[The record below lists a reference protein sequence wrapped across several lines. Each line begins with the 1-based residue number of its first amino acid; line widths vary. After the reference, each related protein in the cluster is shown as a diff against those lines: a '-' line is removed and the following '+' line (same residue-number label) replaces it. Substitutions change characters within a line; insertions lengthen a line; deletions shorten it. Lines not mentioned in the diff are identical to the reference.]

1 MNRLPLSGH
10 RIVDLTMVWAGP
22 YATRFLADMGAE
34 VIKVEAVDN
43 WDLLRS
49 LHLLPEGTERWYNRS
64 AYFNHNN
71 RNKLGCTINLSSN
84 RGKELLMELVAMS
97 DAVIENY
104 RADVLDK
111 LGLGYEV
118 LRRAREDIILIS
130 MPGYGKSGPEK
141 DYVSYGTNVEQLA
154 GLVSLTGYSDR
165 GPHKSGISY
174 GDPVGGLH
182 AAAALAMA
190 LQRRRETG
198 LGAQIEV
205 AQREALI
212 SMIGEFIVG
221 KTIGAPLPVQ
231 IGNANAVY
239 APHGIYP
246 CSGEDRWIAIA
257 AEDDRAFAALST
269 AMEQDSLV
277 SDPRFL
283 TNRDRLTN
291 RDELDSLIGVWTS
304 SRDRDQIFHELQA
317 AGVTAGPVFN
327 VPDLVADRHLRERGF
342 FEKVSQVD
350 AGEWEMDGVPWKLS
364 RTPAH
369 IRRPAP
375 NFGEHNDYVF
385 RELLG
390 LGDSDLEA
398 LKAEGVI
405 GDEPNTSLN
414 Q

>member
-1 MNRLPLSGH
+1 
-10 RIVDLTMVWAGP
+10 MVWAGP
-22 YATRFLADMGAE
+22 YGTRLLADMGAE

-49 LHLLPEGTERWYNRS
+49 LHLLPEGTERAYNKS

-71 RNKLGCTINLSSN
+71 RNKLGCTLNLSTEKG
-84 RGKELLMELVAMS
+84 RDLLLRLVAIS

-111 LGLGYEV
+111 LGLGYE
-118 LRRAREDIILIS
+118 LFREVRGDIILIS

-154 GLVSLTGYSDR
+154 GLVALTGYPDR

-174 GDPVGGLH
+174 GDPVAGLH

-190 LQRRRETG
+190 LHRRRETG
-198 LGAQIEV
+198 LGAHIEV
-205 AQREALI
+205 PQREALV
-212 SMIGEFIVG
+212 SMIGEFVVAR
-221 KTIGAPLPVQ
+221 TLDAPLAVQ
-231 IGNANAVY
+231 LGNASPVY
-239 APHGIYP
+239 APHGVYP
-246 CSGEDRWIAIA
+246 CAGEDQWIAIA
-257 AEDDRAFAALST
+257 AEDDAAFAGLAH
-269 AMEQDSLV
+269 AMAPNGLATDA
-277 SDPRFL
+277 RFA
-283 TNRDRLTN
+283 TNNDRLRHRNELDELIGSRTQTQN
-291 RDELDSLIGVWTS
+291 RDEL
-304 SRDRDQIFHELQA
+304 FHKLQA
-317 AGVTAGPVFN
+317 AGVTAGPIFS
-327 VPDLVADRHLRERGF
+327 VADLANDPHLRDRGF

-364 RTPAH
+364 RSPAH

-375 NFGEHNDYVF
+375 NFAEHNAYVF
-385 RELLG
+385 RELLRLDDAEIEG
-390 LGDSDLEA
+390 

-405 GDEPNTSLN
+405 GEEPNTSLN

>member
-1 MNRLPLSGH
+1 
-10 RIVDLTMVWAGP
+10 MVWAGP

-64 AYFNHNN
+64 AYFNHNS
-71 RNKLGCTINLSSN
+71 RNKLGCTINLSTA
-84 RGKELLMELVAMS
+84 RGKDLLLKLVAMS
-97 DAVIENY
+97 DVVIENY

-111 LGLGYEV
+111 LGLGYDI
-118 LRRAREDIILIS
+118 LRRAREDIILVS

-154 GLVSLTGYSDR
+154 GLVSLTGYADR

-182 AAAALAMA
+182 ACAAVAMA

-198 LGAQIEV
+198 LGAHIEV
-205 AQREALI
+205 PQREALI

-221 KTIGAPLPVQ
+221 RTLGAPLAVQ
-231 IGNANAVY
+231 IGNASAVF
-239 APHGIYP
+239 APHGVYP
-246 CSGEDRWIAIA
+246 CAGDDRWIAIA
-257 AEDDRAFAALST
+257 AEDDEAFAALLKV
-269 AMEQDSLV
+269 MDQGSLAT
-277 SDPRFL
+277 DHRFA
-283 TNRDRLTN
+283 TNKNRLRN
-291 RDELDSLIGVWTS
+291 RDELDRLVGEWTS
-304 SRDRDQIFHELQA
+304 TQDRDELFHQLQA
-317 AGVTAGPVFN
+317 VGVTAGPVLN

-375 NFGEHNDYVF
+375 NFAEHNDYVF
-385 RELLG
+385 RDLLG
-390 LGDSDLEA
+390 LGDAELEA
-398 LKAEGVI
+398 LKAERVI

>member
-1 MNRLPLSGH
+1 
-10 RIVDLTMVWAGP
+10 MVWAGP

-71 RNKLGCTINLSSN
+71 RNKLGCTINLSTA
-84 RGKELLMELVAMS
+84 RGKDLLLKLVAMS
-97 DAVIENY
+97 DVVIENY

-111 LGLGYEV
+111 LGLGYDI
-118 LRRAREDIILIS
+118 LRRAREDIILVS

-154 GLVSLTGYSDR
+154 GLVALTGYADR

-182 AAAALAMA
+182 ACAAVAMA

-198 LGAQIEV
+198 LGAHIEV
-205 AQREALI
+205 PQREALI

-221 KTIGAPLPVQ
+221 RTLGAPLTVQ
-231 IGNANAVY
+231 IGNASAVF
-239 APHGIYP
+239 APHGVYP
-246 CSGEDRWIAIA
+246 CVGDDRWIAIA
-257 AEDDRAFAALST
+257 AEDDEAFAALLKV
-269 AMEQDSLV
+269 MDQGSLAT
-277 SDPRFL
+277 DHRFA
-283 TNRDRLTN
+283 TNKNRLRN
-291 RDELDSLIGVWTS
+291 RDELDRLVGEWTS
-304 SRDRDQIFHELQA
+304 TQDRDELFHQLQA
-317 AGVTAGPVFN
+317 VGVTAGPVLN

-375 NFGEHNDYVF
+375 NFAEHNDYVF
-385 RELLG
+385 RDLLG
-390 LGDSDLEA
+390 LGDAELEA
-398 LKAEGVI
+398 LKAERVI